1 MNKKKDYYT
10 LKEVANML
18 TISHLTVMKHAR
30 DGLLKTVTIGK
41 KTKRVTKEDLENYIK
56 RD

>member
-10 LKEVANML
+10 LKEVAGL
-18 TISHLTVMKHAR
+18 TNLSHSTIMRHVR
-30 DGLLKTVTIGK
+30 ENVLKTVTIGK
-41 KTKRVTKEDLENYIK
+41 TTKRVTKEDLENYIK

>member
-10 LKEVANML
+10 LKEVATLLNM
-18 TISHLTVMKHAR
+18 SHLTIMRHSR
-30 DGLLKTVTIGK
+30 EGLLKTVTIGK
-41 KTKRVTKEDLENYIK
+41 TTKRVTKEDLENYIK

>member
-1 MNKKKDYYT
+1 MNKKKDYYS

-18 TISHLTVMKHAR
+18 GISHSTVMRHVR
-30 DGLLKTVTIGK
+30 DNILQTVTIGK
-41 KTKRVTKEDLENYIK
+41 TTKRVTKEDLDNYIK